1 MELTPQ
7 QIEHLFAFTKKKLVH
22 WYDLQV
28 ELVDH
33 LAARIEEEMS
43 ADPKLEF
50 EKALDKVYK
59 GFGIFGFAKIVQEK
73 SQQLE
78 RASRKM
84 WNKAMLNFFRWPK
97 IIHLVFFIAF
107 NWVLSNLF
115 NTTILSIIFIILY
128 LTASWVLFIRFN
140 NIRKNATKNLMVLQ
154 FSPGSVSGGVIFYQ
168 IILMTGNY
176 NWSPLIFTLLV
187 TIGIL
192 YKIVS
197 FQLYFKVAEEAKR
210 MYPEAFA

>member
-33 LAARIEEEMS
+33 LAARIEEEMA

-73 SQQLE
+73 SIQLE
-78 RASRKM
+78 NASRKM
-84 WNKAMLNFFRWPK
+84 WWKALLEFFKWPK
-97 IIHLVFFIAF
+97 LLHLIFLVALI
-107 NWVLSNLF
+107 WLLSGLF
-115 NTTILSIIFIILY
+115 NTEILAIIFFALY
-128 LTASWVLFIRFN
+128 LMVSGILFYKLKKY
-140 NIRKNATKNLMVLQ
+140 RKSVIKNLMVLQ
-154 FSPGSVSGGVIFYQ
+154 FNSSYVSTTVLWYQ
-168 IILMTGNY
+168 IILFSTN
-176 NWSPLIFTLLV
+176 NDWSPLLFTIFV
-187 TIGIL
+187 TVGIL
-192 YKIVS
+192 FKVVS
-197 FQLYFKVAEEAKR
+197 FQLYFKVREDAMR
-210 MYPEAFA
+210 MYPEAFE

>member
-33 LAARIEEEMS
+33 LAARIEEEME
-43 ADPKLEF
+43 ADPRLEF

-78 RASRKM
+78 RASGKM
-84 WNKAMLNFFRWPK
+84 WNKALLNFFRWPK
-97 IIHLVFFIAF
+97 IIHLIFLISF
-107 NWVLSNLF
+107 NWIISNQF
-115 NTTILSIIFIILY
+115 NSTILAIIFITLY
-128 LTASWVLFIRFN
+128 LTASWILFSRYQKIKK
-140 NIRKNATKNLMVLQ
+140 IATKNLMVLQ

-168 IILMTGNY
+168 LILMTGNY
-176 NWSPLIFTLLV
+176 NWPPLIFTLLA
-187 TIGIL
+187 TIGII

-197 FQLYFKVAEEAKR
+197 FQLYFKVVEDARK

>member
-33 LAARIEEEMS
+33 LAARIEEEME
-43 ADPKLEF
+43 ADPRLEF

-78 RASRKM
+78 RASGKM
-84 WNKAMLNFFRWPK
+84 WNKALLNFFRWPK
-97 IIHLVFFIAF
+97 IIHLIFLISF
-107 NWVLSNLF
+107 NWIISNQF
-115 NTTILSIIFIILY
+115 NSTILAIIFITLY
-128 LTASWVLFIRFN
+128 LTASWILFSRYQKI
-140 NIRKNATKNLMVLQ
+140 KKSATKNLMVLQ

-168 IILMTGNY
+168 LILMTGNY
-176 NWSPLIFTLLV
+176 NWPPLIFTLLA
-187 TIGIL
+187 TIGII

-197 FQLYFKVAEEAKR
+197 FQLYFKVVEDARK